1 MVRRRRW
8 TNTLPTAATIANR
21 QTTGGVSVSVMLRT
35 PSKELW
41 RLGRP
46 PRFQEWLKE
55 KDPTRAELVGI
66 KTANGILLVL
76 EKKDLGSYG
85 FKEAQEVAK
94 EFKAEGFGEFR
105 CPLRHEVVD
114 IQTAID
120 EGLHTLWN
128 AIGGDSLIGDWF
140 WTCEAFKEDGW
151 FARRYS
157 AYGAYFFHGTAGLLY
172 ANSVSYAFR
181 CQAVTLYRL
190 D

>member
-1 MVRRRRW
+1 MKNLFVFNPD
-8 TNTLPTAATIANR
+8 TKSFVPA
-21 QTTGGVSVSVMLRT
+21 
-35 PSKELW
+35 E
-41 RLGRP
+41 
-46 PRFQEWLKE
+46 EWLKE

-66 KTANGILLVL
+66 KTANGMLLVL

-85 FKEAQEVAK
+85 FEEAQEVAK

-120 EGLHTLWN
+120 EGLHTLWD
-128 AIGGDSLIGDWF
+128 AIGGDSLIGDWL
-140 WTCEAFKEDGW
+140 WTCEAFKKDGW
-151 FARRYS
+151 LSRRYS
-157 AYGAYFFHGTAGLLY
+157 AIYGWIFYGVNGTLS
-172 ANSVSYAFR
+172 NDSVSYASR